1 MSLHKSLKQRSA
13 LARRRNVL
21 TRAERVERLKQQERW
36 DEQGGSVF
44 GLPKVKSQ
52 VVGAPPSRG
61 KREKAEAA
69 KSTEAGPETGTET
82 DAAAAGQ

>member
-1 MSLHKSLKQRSA
+1 MSIHKSLKSKDR
-13 LARRRNVL
+13 LVRKRNVL
-21 TRAERVERLKQQERW
+21 TRSERVARLSAEGKWSEEG
-36 DEQGGSVF
+36 DSVF

-61 KREKAEAA
+61 KREKAEGA